1 MPAKQLYRL
10 TDMLMENIS
19 VSKHK
24 FEKSEASVASLCR
37 CSCLFPSRVLWRAKV
52 ARKKWGGASQL
63 QAISVLS
70 QVL

>member
-37 CSCLFPSRVLWRAKV
+37 CSCLFPSRVL
-52 ARKKWGGASQL
+52 
-63 QAISVLS
+63 
-70 QVL
+70 